1 MNTGTSQSLV
11 SRFVRRISVGYL
23 KLAAL
28 LFLPAGSLKFWP
40 GWAYLAVCLYSDL
53 RRFFYF
59 NKRDPQVIERRL
71 LKQEKSRQQKI
82 IQASWVA
89 LYYLLLMLAGGDY
102 RFGWS
107 RRLLGPVP
115 WWLTVLALL
124 LLLVACKVVFQALKA
139 NRFASSVIQ
148 VESSQTVIDTGPYRF
163 VRHPLYA
170 GALLNWLCS
179 PLALGSLVLVPLSFF
194 ILPILVFR
202 LRNEEEMLRRELPGY
217 GEYCQR
223 TPCRLIPFV
232 W

>member
-1 MNTGTSQSLV
+1 MNPGASQSLL
-11 SRFVRRISVGYL
+11 SRFVRRIAVGYL
-23 KLAAL
+23 KMAAL

-40 GWAYLAVCLYSDL
+40 GWAYLTVCLYSDL
-53 RRFFYF
+53 RRFIYF

-71 LKQEKSRQQKI
+71 LKQEQSRQQKI
-82 IQASWVA
+82 IQTSWVA
-89 LYYLLLMLAGGDY
+89 LYYLLLLLAGGDF

-148 VESSQTVIDTGPYRF
+148 VESSQTVIDTGPYRV

-179 PLALGSLVLVPLSFF
+179 PLALGSFVLVPVSFF

-217 GEYCQR
+217 GEYCHR
-223 TPCRLIPFV
+223 TPYRLIPFV